1 MTDNDVIRLFLAQL
15 NAGMTE
21 FGTTV
26 SILQDHQPT
35 TQGTNTADS
44 MYFYKIGD
52 KRIGSPKRLSRWD
65 TLAGAMLD
73 DDSQLMEA
81 TYQLSALNRQPD
93 TTTASDLLNSAS
105 MIMQGDKFI
114 KALKGSGVGILRITE
129 IRNPYLKDDRDQ
141 WQAMPSFDFVL
152 SYNRTITRSGRV
164 ISAYE
169 VDVKRV

>member
-1 MTDNDVIRLFLAQL
+1 
-15 NAGMTE
+15 
-21 FGTTV
+21 
-26 SILQDHQPT
+26 
-35 TQGTNTADS
+35 
-44 MYFYKIGD
+44 
-52 KRIGSPKRLSRWD
+52 
-65 TLAGAMLD
+65 
-73 DDSQLMEA
+73 MEA